1 MVEFGD
7 SDSSVLEV
15 LWPISG
21 RGLATVEE
29 AGFRIWGVEAGAPK
43 VISVLPKS
51 ELPDATIAAG
61 SWDPHTP
68 GVVALA
74 AGTSVSI
81 VDTRAMKCVQRSPD
95 ACPASNASDSCCFT
109 PFPPS
114 PGAVW

>member
-1 MVEFGD
+1 MEFGA
-7 SDSSVLEV
+7 SDSSILEV
-15 LWPISG
+15 LWPIHGG

-43 VISVLPKS
+43 VMAVLPKT
-51 ELPDATIAAG
+51 ELPEATIAAG

-81 VDTRAMKCVQRSPD
+81 VDTRTMKCVPD
-95 ACPASNASDSCCFT
+95 WKVP
-109 PFPPS
+109 
-114 PGAVW
+114 

>member
-1 MVEFGD
+1 VVEFGD
-7 SDSSVLEV
+7 SDSSILEV

-43 VISVLPKS
+43 VISALPKS

-81 VDTRAMKCVQRSPD
+81 VDTRAMKCVPH
-95 ACPASNASDSCCFT
+95 
-109 PFPPS
+109 
-114 PGAVW
+114 GAQPRALRPMHL

>member
-7 SDSSVLEV
+7 SDSSILEV

-81 VDTRAMKCVQRSPD
+81 VDTRAMKCVRPRRPL
-95 ACPASNASDSCCFT
+95 ACSAPNAQLC
-109 PFPPS
+109 
-114 PGAVW
+114 